1 MTTLARAVFAV
12 SIGVATIA
20 LTSIQPMPAVAFTQI
35 GEEMGKCNPDDK
47 KKCACKDSAC
57 AQRSQTTDANKKSA
71 KPSAPKAT
79 GMNAGK
85 KQ

>member
-12 SIGVATIA
+12 SIAVATIA
-20 LTSIQPMPAVAFTQI
+20 LTSIQPMPAIAFTQI
-35 GEEMGKCNPDDK
+35 GEEAGKCNQNDK

-57 AQRSQTTDANKKSA
+57 AQRSETTDANKKSA
-71 KPSAPKAT
+71 KPSVPKAS
-79 GMNAGK
+79 GMTAGK